1 MASKTATMEVRL
13 STEEVLSLIRR
24 EYPELPES
32 MDVDMVE
39 ENGKEV
45 VLLTWDDEREL
56 PTKTETT

>member
-1 MASKTATMEVRL
+1 MEVRL